1 MRPDPSMHRLTLVA
15 IAALAFAPAAAAQVG
30 HDPAHSP
37 YQTLR
42 YGQFVGVSGGYFRG
56 DGGQIGVAPHHG
68 GTVGLRYDFLGAG
81 TISLGLSA
89 SYARLERFIVDKNKP
104 IETGKTGPVIQ
115 NTMLFEG
122 IIQFNLTGSKTWNGI
137 APYVSTGLGVVLGG
151 ATPADTSGFKFRTK
165 GALTPG
171 IGARVFLSPR
181 LFLRLEARSTFWQIS
196 YPGVYRSPPLNDPS
210 KPPAITGPGK
220 EWVTNGWYSV
230 GLSYAF
236 HRPF

>member
-1 MRPDPSMHRLTLVA
+1 MYRPTFVVLF
-15 IAALAFAPAAAAQVG
+15 ALALASAAAAQVG
-30 HDPAHSP
+30 HDPAKSP
-37 YQTLR
+37 YKTLR
-42 YGQFVGVSGGYFRG
+42 YGQFIGVNGGYFRG
-56 DGGQIGVAPHHG
+56 DGGQIGVAPHNG

-81 TISLGLSA
+81 TISVGLA
-89 SYARLERFIVDKNKP
+89 ATYAHLERFIVDRYRP
-104 IETGKTGPVIQ
+104 IETGKTGPFSQ
-115 NTMLFEG
+115 KTMMFEA

-137 APYVSTGLGVVLGG
+137 APYVSTGLGVVLAS
-151 ATPADTSGFKFRTK
+151 ATPADTSTFKFRTK

-171 IGARVFLSPR
+171 LGARVFLTPR

-196 YPGVYRSPPLNDPS
+196 YPAVFRQPPQLDTS
-210 KPPAITGPGK
+210 KPPVISGPGK